1 MLRGIAFL
9 LPSVISIA
17 VLERF
22 LKTRLDTRSLVVHY
36 AGFVLANAAAMMA
49 LLMLRGHAGV
59 AIDGNMVSV
68 VFFLKYL
75 ALATVWAI
83 ASAVGWFLIY
93 TKRIRV
99 RLIKR

>member
-1 MLRGIAFL
+1 MLRCIAFL
-9 LPSVISIA
+9 FPSVISLA
-17 VLERF
+17 LFELL
-22 LKTRLDTRSLVVHY
+22 LKSKLDIRSSIMHY
-36 AGFVLANAAAMMA
+36 SGFVLVNAIAMMA

-68 VFFLKYL
+68 VFFFKYL

-93 TKRIRV
+93 TKRISV
-99 RLIKR
+99 RLIKS